1 VIYEVLCLV
10 AKLIELLNT
19 FIDSVEC
26 SISDNFILTMALSDA
41 STVSCCLQT
50 ILHLFE
56 HVFRSKSL
64 PSTGRLQA
72 YWQDWNPT

>member
-19 FIDSVEC
+19 SLKC
-26 SISDNFILTMALSDA
+26 SISDNFILTMTLSDA
-41 STVSCCLQT
+41 STVACCLST

-56 HVFRSKSL
+56 HVFQSKSL
-64 PSTGRLQA
+64 PSTGQLQA
-72 YWQDWNPT
+72 HWQDWNPT